1 MGGISGGAGGIPGG
15 AGGIPGGAGGIPG
28 GAGGIPGGA
37 GGIPGGAGGIPGGMG
52 GNPGG
57 IGGFLVSSSDILSL
71 HNIALRQPTHQC
83 TAYNRFE
90 TGINLSKSFILK
102 TVD

>member
-1 MGGISGGAGGIPGG
+1 MPGG

-28 GAGGIPGGA
+28 GAGGIPGGI
-37 GGIPGGAGGIPGGMG
+37 GGI
-52 GNPGG
+52 PGG

-90 TGINLSKSFILK
+90 TEIYLSKRF
-102 TVD
+102 